1 MMKVCVIG
9 GGLAG
14 CETAYKIAQSGFAVD
29 LYEMRPVKQTPA
41 HTTDYLGEIVCS
53 NSFGAKSIK
62 TAAGLLKKEMK
73 LLGSIVMSVAKTC
86 EVPAGR
92 ALAIDRTIFA
102 KNITTIIE
110 EHPNINVVRKE
121 IKKLPFEYDLVVIAS
136 GPLTSKDLENEIL
149 NITGKENL
157 YFYDAI
163 APHIIAQSV
172 DFSKG
177 FFANRY
183 EEGSDY
189 FNCPLSQEEY
199 EEFYNEL
206 IKAECVAYKDFEK
219 PHFFEACM
227 PIEELAKRGFN
238 TLRFGPMKPVGL
250 KKHGFKPYAVVQLRK
265 ENTSGTIL
273 SMVGFQTKLTYKEQ
287 LRVFRLIPA
296 LKNAEFAKLGSMH
309 KNTYLQSQNLLTPY
323 LNLKKL
329 PHIFFAGQIT
339 GVEGYIASA
348 SCGLFVGINI
358 SRLLKGLNLIS
369 LPSNTMLG
377 ALVNY
382 ISQPKDTLQP
392 MGPNFGLI
400 EAPLS
405 KLEKAKFALKS
416 MFDFCKSN
424 GLF

>member
-1 MMKVCVIG
+1 MMRVCVIG

-29 LYEMRPVKQTPA
+29 LYEMRPIKQTPA
-41 HTTDYLGEIVCS
+41 HITDYLAEIVCS
-53 NSFGAKSIK
+53 NSFSAKSIK
-62 TAAGLLKKEMK
+62 TAAGLLKKEME

-102 KNITTIIE
+102 KNITQIIE
-110 EHPNINVVRKE
+110 EHPNINVIRKE
-121 IKKLPFEYDLVVIAS
+121 IKKLPLDYDLVVIAS
-136 GPLTSKDLENEIL
+136 GPLTSQDLENEIL
-149 NITGKENL
+149 NITGEENL

-183 EEGSDY
+183 EEGLDY

-199 EEFYNEL
+199 EEFYNAL
-206 IKAECVAYKDFEK
+206 VKAECVAYKDFEK
-219 PHFFEACM
+219 PHFFEGCM

-273 SMVGFQTKLTYKEQ
+273 SMVGFQTKLTFKEQ

-309 KNTYLQSQNLLTPY
+309 RNTYLQSQNLLTQY

-348 SCGLFVGINI
+348 ASGLFVGINI

-369 LPSNTMLG
+369 LPANTMLG

-382 ISQPKDTLQP
+382 ISQPKDYLQP

-400 EAPLS
+400 EAPFP

-416 MFDFCKSN
+416 MFDFCKN
-424 GLF
+424 NDLF